1 MVSNR
6 INFKRKKEEE
16 ELRKFIRSEEK
27 SLALVE
33 THNYKKFNELIKDEF
48 HQRKTFEMRK
58 KAKEVEDSR
67 VTTNRRLSLIYQA
80 VKDRKI

>member
-33 THNYKKFNELIKDEF
+33 THNYKKFNELIKAK
-48 HQRKTFEMRK
+48 KTVGFATK
-58 KAKEVEDSR
+58 KE
-67 VTTNRRLSLIYQA
+67 I
-80 VKDRKI
+80 